1 MNDHDDTPTPS
12 GQPDKNPRIAAPENG
27 PDGVGPN
34 AVGPNAIGQDGV
46 GQDGQAPDRVR
57 RPVRASLIERADGSF
72 DFRSHMRARPV
83 FPVVEKPPVAVPP
96 ASAAPA
102 NPLTVSPAPEP
113 EPASEPVVP
122 APEVPAPAPFAGP
135 GAQVFVPVADQA
147 AANAAALEGIPSRQ
161 RFRTPPRPVDRRLL
175 REQCLIEPEGPVS
188 TLLEEF
194 RIIKRHLLLTAAD
207 SRAGRTGAHG
217 ERILICS
224 AHPGEGKTFCAVNLA
239 LSIAAEKDN
248 EVLLVDADF
257 AKPSVLSTL
266 GLPGGPGLMDA
277 LADPEVRVED
287 CIIPT
292 DISGLAV
299 LPAGNQTG
307 SDTEY
312 LASARTRVILD
323 RLTAQA
329 PNRIVIFDSPPA
341 LAASPASELAMHVGQ
356 AVMVVRADVTGEAA
370 LRDAVGMLS
379 GCGDIKLLL
388 NGTRFSPTGRRFGTY
403 YGYKE

>member
-1 MNDHDDTPTPS
+1 MTDQNTPENTPAD
-12 GQPDKNPRIAAPENG
+12 GAPESPATPAAG
-27 PDGVGPN
+27 SP
-34 AVGPNAIGQDGV
+34 
-46 GQDGQAPDRVR
+46 
-57 RPVRASLIERADGSF
+57 SLIERAAGSF
-72 DFRSHMRARPV
+72 DFRKHMRA
-83 FPVVEKPPVAVPP
+83 
-96 ASAAPA
+96 
-102 NPLTVSPAPEP
+102 
-113 EPASEPVVP
+113 PVVP
-122 APEVPAPAPFAGP
+122 ARPTPPAPSPAPAPTPVVQSPEEPAVVTPAVEPAPAPEAPVATPAPFAP
-135 GAQVFVPVADQA
+135 AAPQVFVPASAEDTA
-147 AANAAALEGIPSRQ
+147 PLDGIPSRQ
-161 RFRTPPRPVDRRLL
+161 RFRKPALPIDRRLL

-188 TLLEEF
+188 ALLEEF
-194 RIIKRHLLLTAAD
+194 RIVKRHLLLTAAD
-207 SRAGRTGAHG
+207 SRAGRTARHG
-217 ERILICS
+217 ERILVCS

-277 LADPEVRVED
+277 LADPEVMVEE

-292 DISGLAV
+292 DIPGLSV

-312 LASARTRVILD
+312 LASARTRAILD
-323 RLTAQA
+323 RLTEQA
-329 PNRIVIFDSPPA
+329 PSRIVIFDSPPA

-356 AVMVVRADVTGEAA
+356 AVMVVRANVTSEAA
-370 LRDAVGMLS
+370 LRDAVGILS
-379 GCGDIKLLL
+379 GCADIKLLL

>member
-1 MNDHDDTPTPS
+1 MSDQGDTPQDEPS
-12 GQPDKNPRIAAPENG
+12 RVPGRKAAP
-27 PDGVGPN
+27 
-34 AVGPNAIGQDGV
+34 
-46 GQDGQAPDRVR
+46 
-57 RPVRASLIERADGSF
+57 SLIERAAGTF
-72 DFRSHMRARPV
+72 DFRQHLRAP
-83 FPVVEKPPVAVPP
+83 AVPP
-96 ASAAPA
+96 LPPKPVAAPPA
-102 NPLTVSPAPEP
+102 AVPAPAPEP
-113 EPASEPVVP
+113 EPDA
-122 APEVPAPAPFAGP
+122 APEPLPEVAPPMSFAPE
-135 GAQVFVPVADQA
+135 GAQVFIPA
-147 AANAAALEGIPSRQ
+147 AAADAAATPLDGIPSRQ
-161 RFRTPPRPVDRRLL
+161 RFRKAPQPIDRRLL

-188 TLLEEF
+188 ALLEEF
-194 RIIKRHLLLTAAD
+194 RIVKRQLLLTAAD
-207 SRAGRTGAHG
+207 SRAGRTARHG
-217 ERILICS
+217 ERILVCS

-277 LADPEVRVED
+277 LADPEVMVEE

-292 DISGLAV
+292 DIPGLSV

-312 LASARTRVILD
+312 LASARTRAILD
-323 RLTAQA
+323 RLTEQA

-370 LRDAVGMLS
+370 LRDAVGILS
-379 GCGDIKLLL
+379 GCADIKLLL